1 MDHYLPLF
9 PLKLVAFPGEQLNL
23 HIFEPRYKQLIEDIT
38 ATKGTFG
45 IAVYLDKL
53 MPFGAEVEL
62 EEVSKVYEDGRMD
75 IKTRGKRIFEMLS
88 FENPMKDKLYAGG
101 NVVFYE
107 NDPRVGESQYAE
119 FIFYLKELFRL
130 MEYQAEIVPLQIN
143 SFTFAHKLGLN
154 LTEEYELLQMTKESD
169 RIKFLIGHMLKVI
182 RVLRDIEIGKKKIQM
197 NGHFKNLEPLD
208 F

>member
-1 MDHYLPLF
+1 MPLF
-9 PLKLVAFPGEQLNL
+9 PLKFVAFPGEQLNL

-62 EEVSKVYEDGRMD
+62 EDVSKVYEDGRMD

-182 RVLRDIEIGKKKIQM
+182 PVLRDIEIAKKKIQM

>member
-1 MDHYLPLF
+1 MDYYLPLF

-182 RVLRDIEIGKKKIQM
+182 PVLRDIEIAKKKIQM

>member
-1 MDHYLPLF
+1 MDQILPLF

-23 HIFEPRYKQLIEDIT
+23 HIFEPRYKQLIKDIET
-38 ATKGTFG
+38 TKGTFG

-53 MPFGAEVEL
+53 MSFGTEVEL

-75 IKTRGKRIFEMLS
+75 IKTKGKRVFEILS
-88 FENPMKDKLYAGG
+88 FENPMIDKLYAGG
-101 NVVFYE
+101 KVVFYE
-107 NDPRVGESQYAE
+107 NDPRVGENQYNE

-130 MEYQAEIVPLQIN
+130 MEFQTEIVPLHLN
-143 SFTFAHKLGLN
+143 SFSFAHKLGLS
-154 LTEEYELLQMTKESD
+154 LPEEYELLLMTNESE
-169 RIKFLIGHMLKVI
+169 RIKFLVRHMMKI
-182 RVLRDIEIGKKKIQM
+182 IPILRDIEIAKKKIQM

>member
-9 PLKLVAFPGEQLNL
+9 PLKLVAFPGEQINL
-23 HIFEPRYKQLIEDIT
+23 HIFEPRYKQLIEDIIS
-38 ATKGTFG
+38 TKGTFG

-53 MPFGAEVEL
+53 MPMGTEVEL
-62 EEVSKVYEDGRMD
+62 EEVTKIYDDGRMD

-88 FENPMKDKLYAGG
+88 FENPMNDKLYSGG
-101 NVVFYE
+101 TVLYYD
-107 NDPRVGESQYAE
+107 NDPRVGENQYSE

-130 MEYQAEIVPLQIN
+130 MDYHVEIVPLTIN
-143 SFTFAHKLGLN
+143 SYSFAHKMGLS
-154 LTEEYELLQMTKESD
+154 LTEEYELMTMTKESD
-169 RIKFLIGHMLKVI
+169 RIKFLTAHMMKIIPVLKE
-182 RVLRDIEIGKKKIQM
+182 IEIAKKKIQM